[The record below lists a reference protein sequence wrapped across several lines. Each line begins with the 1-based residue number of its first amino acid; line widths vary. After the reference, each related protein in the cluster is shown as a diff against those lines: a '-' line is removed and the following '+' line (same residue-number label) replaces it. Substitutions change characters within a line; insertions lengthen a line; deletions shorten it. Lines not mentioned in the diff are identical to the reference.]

1 MKRITTIGAFAA
13 IAALALTGV
22 ARDCYGR
29 GFRFINT
36 WNEYAAAF
44 VLVQKAELQSLTVAM
59 PQFLGL
65 YVREWQFMFT
75 TSVIAIVPVIIMFA
89 LIEKRLI
96 GGLTAG
102 SIK

>member
-1 MKRITTIGAFAA
+1 MWLGIVTAVVF
-13 IAALALTGV
+13 V
-22 ARDCYGR
+22 
-29 GFRFINT
+29 FINT

-59 PQFLGL
+59 PRFLGL